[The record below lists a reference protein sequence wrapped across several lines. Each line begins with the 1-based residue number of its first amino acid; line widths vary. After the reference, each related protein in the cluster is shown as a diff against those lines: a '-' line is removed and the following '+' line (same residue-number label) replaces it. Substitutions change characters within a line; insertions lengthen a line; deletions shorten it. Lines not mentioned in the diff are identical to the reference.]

1 MNNGYNNYS
10 YELKSKLANDFDN
23 IGNIH
28 IRIARYSYERGYY
41 ISVTLKF
48 ITGSHD
54 ELITIKENLGDAAK
68 YYEINLKR
76 KPRAELRIS
85 SIYII
90 KELLNALLPHFVKK
104 LEHGLRALE
113 IISLLEKFKKTD
125 PKDLNLFLQVCALVD
140 QYQELSNYRRR
151 HLHTEKTVSLEL
163 KSKEFVKLK

>member
-1 MNNGYNNYS
+1 MNNDYNNYS
-10 YELKSKLANDFDN
+10 DELKSKLANDFDN
-23 IGNIH
+23 IGKIH
-28 IRIARYSYERGYY
+28 IRIARYSYGGYY

-76 KPRAELRIS
+76 KTIAELSIS

-90 KELLNALLPHFVKK
+90 KELLNALLPHLVKK
-104 LEHGLRALE
+104 LELGLRALE
-113 IISLLEKFKKTD
+113 IMSLLEKFKKTD

-151 HLHTEKTVSLEL
+151 HRHTEKTVSLEL
-163 KSKEFVKLK
+163 KFKEFVKLK